1 MQTLGE
7 GFCPVGFG
15 SAAVAMDGD
24 KEVGI
29 KTVGYASS
37 LVELDEFVFV
47 AGQMDLQSRDSFPQL
62 IGHFSRYFQGDDLFE
77 GAFAFAT
84 AVMPTMASIQDDSMQ
99 GIGLDPQG
107 GASQAPKEANQ
118 SDSPEPCGPKRPLK

>member
-37 LVELDEFVFV
+37 LVEFDEFVFV

-62 IGHFSRYFQGDDLFE
+62 IGHFSCYFQGDDLFE

-84 AVMPTMASIQDDSMQ
+84 AVMPPVSCIQNDSMH
-99 GIGLDPQG
+99 GVGLDPQV
-107 GASQAPKEANQ
+107 GASKAPKEANQ
-118 SDSPEPCGPKRPLK
+118 SDSPEP